1 MHKILGL
8 FVGLSLITISAKAQ
22 FIAPAGIFPGQTSSL
37 ANFSRLTDS
46 ASLSKKWSVN
56 KYAAFSAGYMFTG
69 AGSASVMSIPLG
81 LQVTRRITNN
91 LFAFAGVAVA
101 PVYFNPTGMPLSGN
115 TGKNYPGY
123 NLSVPNRFGGYAG
136 VDAGFM
142 YVNDERT
149 FSISGSVNFGRSTYP
164 VYPYSQF
171 GARPA
176 RMNGATRF

>member
-1 MHKILGL
+1 MRKILGL
-8 FVGLSLITISAKAQ
+8 FVGLSLLTISANAQ
-22 FIAPAGIFPGQTSSL
+22 FMAPAGIFPGQTSSI
-37 ANFSRLTDS
+37 ANFSRLSDT
-46 ASLSKKWSVN
+46 ASLNKKWSFN

-69 AGSASVMSIPLG
+69 AGSASVLAMPLG

-91 LFAFAGVAVA
+91 IFAFAGVSVA
-101 PVYFNPTGMPLSGN
+101 PTYFNPTGIPLNGN
-115 TGKNYPGY
+115 SGKNYPGY

-149 FSISGSVNFGRSTYP
+149 FSISGSVNFGRSSYP
-164 VYPYSQF
+164 AYPYGQF

-176 RMNGATRF
+176 RANGFQRF